1 MKRDKL
7 DRPHIA
13 VYLCGLLLM
22 VWFGLRLAPALSG
35 GLPAI
40 MEGMNTL
47 FQSPFQ
53 IKICKTFAIAE
64 HISHIRNIRSVEV
77 FNINAFKVFATT
89 DHTKH
94 IRDIRGVEVREIET
108 GQVAAVIEC
117 VAANSGD
124 GIGNANVGQ

>member
-1 MKRDKL
+1 MKRDKI

-53 IKICKTFAIAE
+53 IKICKDSLRAVLV
-64 HISHIRNIRSVEV
+64 SVMLYTV
-77 FNINAFKVFATT
+77 L
-89 DHTKH
+89 
-94 IRDIRGVEVREIET
+94 
-108 GQVAAVIEC
+108 
-117 VAANSGD
+117 
-124 GIGNANVGQ
+124 IGAYLSDDRKYRRRYF